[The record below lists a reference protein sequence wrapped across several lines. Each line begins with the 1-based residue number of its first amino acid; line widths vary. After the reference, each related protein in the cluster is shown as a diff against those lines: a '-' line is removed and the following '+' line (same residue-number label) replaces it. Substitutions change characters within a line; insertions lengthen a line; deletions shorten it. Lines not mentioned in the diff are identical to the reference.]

1 MGGTGAD
8 AVASTGLKRCAHRK
22 RLSTL
27 ISLMRSNNP
36 RVSIGLPVYNGE
48 RFLKEALDSLLAQTY
63 ADFELTISDNASTD
77 QTESICHAYEASD
90 RRIRYYRNKE
100 NAGAAY
106 NFNRVFEL
114 SHGEY
119 FKWATADDVCS
130 PELVARCLSVL
141 DTTPTA
147 VLVCA
152 KTGFI
157 DETGTLV
164 DRYDPG
170 WDLRDDSAH
179 ERLRYIIYA
188 GHLVNPYYG
197 LVRTSALS
205 KTQLIRNYS
214 GGDYCVLG
222 ELSLLGKFFEIPECL
237 FFRRFYSDASS
248 QHSDDLEWQARFY
261 NGKTKLT
268 LPCLYRSVGHFT
280 TIVHSQ
286 LHIGQKLS
294 LIGSL
299 LHSLL
304 WRRRRLYKE
313 LRFALKNIKLIW

>member
-1 MGGTGAD
+1 VSD
-8 AVASTGLKRCAHRK
+8 NK
-22 RLSTL
+22 
-27 ISLMRSNNP
+27 P

-63 ADFELTISDNASTD
+63 ADFELIISDNASTD
-77 QTESICHAYEASD
+77 QTESICRTYAASD
-90 RRIRYYRNKE
+90 QRIRYYRNKE
-100 NAGAAY
+100 NVGAAR
-106 NFNRVFEL
+106 NFNHVFEL
-114 SHGEY
+114 SSGEY

-147 VLVCA
+147 VLACA
-152 KTGFI
+152 KIRFI
-157 DETGTLV
+157 DETGTPF

-170 WDLRDDSAH
+170 WDLRDDAAH

-188 GHLVNPYYG
+188 GHLVNPHYG
-197 LVRTSALS
+197 LIRTSALS
-205 KTQLIRNYS
+205 KTRLLRTYS

-237 FFRRFYSDASS
+237 LLRRLQPDASS
-248 QHSDDLEWQARFY
+248 QHSNDLEWQTRFY
-261 NGKTKLT
+261 NGKPKLT
-268 LPCLYRSVGHFT
+268 LPCLYRSADHFT

-286 LHIGQKLS
+286 LHLRQKLS
-294 LIGSL
+294 LINSL

-304 WRRRRLYKE
+304 WRRRRLYEE
-313 LRFALKNIKLIW
+313 LRFVLKHLR

>member
-1 MGGTGAD
+1 M
-8 AVASTGLKRCAHRK
+8 
-22 RLSTL
+22 
-27 ISLMRSNNP
+27 SNNKP

-63 ADFELTISDNASTD
+63 ADFEVIISDNASTD
-77 QTESICHAYEASD
+77 QTESICRAYEASD

-100 NAGAAY
+100 NVGAAR

-114 SHGEY
+114 SSGEY
-119 FKWATADDVCS
+119 FKWATTDDVCS

-141 DTTPTA
+141 DTAPTA
-147 VLVCA
+147 VLACT

-157 DETGTLV
+157 DETGTPF

-170 WDLRDDSAH
+170 WDLRDDAAH
-179 ERLRYIIYA
+179 ERFRYVIYA

-197 LVRTSALS
+197 LVRTPALA
-205 KTQLIRNYS
+205 KMRLIRNYS

-237 FFRRFYSDASS
+237 FFRRVQPGASS

-261 NGKTKLT
+261 SGKTKFT
-268 LPCLYRSVGHFT
+268 LPCLYRSVDHFT

-304 WRRRRLYKE
+304 WKRRRLYQE
-313 LRFALKNIKLIW
+313 LRFALKIKISSVRN